1 MQLLSVSTTGNVPLV
16 RFGQSCVDD
25 ERYNTLLPNKK
36 RNLTTCSMRRG
47 PETPKNS
54 APQIWFEIRSD
65 VCLWRT
71 LHRQNWLPSWN
82 SPACCPPLQAA
93 NRPASPP
100 SCDEPDPCHRPVP
113 SPPEMRRFVPSQPV
127 PKPRRPA
134 HVPHVGS
141 SGLDAGEGMQSAD
154 GCCVGGRLCCG
165 RTPGHQ
171 HDSARGCMS
180 RLATVVAQHHRR
192 RAACA
197 VWAELCG

>member
-127 PKPRRPA
+127 PKPRRTVRPMWVRPGWMLGKGCRVRMA
-134 HVPHVGS
+134 AALVVG
-141 SGLDAGEGMQSAD
+141 
-154 GCCVGGRLCCG
+154 
-165 RTPGHQ
+165 
-171 HDSARGCMS
+171 
-180 RLATVVAQHHRR
+180 
-192 RAACA
+192 CA
-197 VWAELCG
+197 VAGPLAISMIQHGGP